1 MRLDQW
7 LSICLVPLALWILLS
22 GLDDLFIS
30 LVSLVLHRERL
41 PRPADSD
48 LEHTPERRIALFV
61 PLWHEHG
68 VIGRMLERNFSVIH
82 YENYEVFAG
91 VYPNDPLTCDA
102 VSEAARRHRRVHPV
116 VCPHAGPTSKG
127 DCLNWIYRGM
137 EEYERLHG
145 VRFDVVVTHD
155 AEDLIHPQSLRYIN
169 CLSREYQMVQ
179 IPVLPLPTGLREL
192 THGLYCDE
200 FAEYQ
205 SKDIP
210 VRQFLGGFLPSNGVG
225 TGFDRGVLGR
235 LAVDRGGQVFDPACL
250 TEDYENGYRLH
261 ALGCRQTFVPL
272 RFDSTVLT
280 ATREYFPRTFRRAVR
295 QRSRW
300 VTGIVLQGWQLHGWR
315 APRRQLYWFW
325 RDRKGLIGNLLA
337 PFANFLLLA
346 GITLQAPELPP
357 WALALCGV
365 NLGISVFQA
374 SLRAAYA
381 ARIYGWRFAS
391 GVPVRL
397 FWGNLVNFC
406 ATVEAVRQFT
416 AARWQGRR
424 LAWRKT
430 EHVYPPGH
438 SAAYGRRRLGE
449 ILVHLR
455 YISTG
460 ELEMAA
466 EGCPADMRI
475 GEYLV
480 LNHQVELEN
489 LYQALSIQAG
499 LPLGSPPASEFSLP
513 ATRLLP
519 ADMVRRRKVIPYRV
533 SRGQMHLVTPELP
546 SEAVIAELAGHSPL
560 EPRFRLVRPEEF
572 ERLMCLYLPAEPYQP
587 AVASGA
593 TVRSSS

>member
-346 GITLQAPELPP
+346 GITLKAPELA
-357 WALALCGV
+357 ALGAGALWRQ
-365 NLGISVFQA
+365 SRH
-374 SLRAAYA
+374 LRV
-381 ARIYGWRFAS
+381 S
-391 GVPVRL
+391 GVPARRVRRPHLRLAVRL
-397 FWGNLVNFC
+397 GCPRPALLG
-406 ATVEAVRQFT
+406 EPGQLLRH
-416 AARWQGRR
+416 RGGRPPVHR
-424 LAWRKT
+424 RSVAGP
-430 EHVYPPGH
+430 PPGLAEDRARVP
-438 SAAYGRRRLGE
+438 SGPLCCIWTKAAGRDSRPPSLYLDGR
-449 ILVHLR
+449 
-455 YISTG
+455 TG
-460 ELEMAA
+460 N
-466 EGCPADMRI
+466 GC
-475 GEYLV
+475 G
-480 LNHQVELEN
+480 
-489 LYQALSIQAG
+489 G
-499 LPLGSPPASEFSLP
+499 LP
-513 ATRLLP
+513 
-519 ADMVRRRKVIPYRV
+519 
-533 SRGQMHLVTPELP
+533 SRHENW
-546 SEAVIAELAGHSPL
+546 
-560 EPRFRLVRPEEF
+560 
-572 ERLMCLYLPAEPYQP
+572 
-587 AVASGA
+587 
-593 TVRSSS
+593 

>member
-1 MRLDQW
+1 MRLDLW
-7 LSICLVPLALWILLS
+7 LSVCLVPLALWILLS
-22 GLDDLFIS
+22 GLDDLWIS
-30 LVSLVLHRERL
+30 LVSLVLRRERL

-48 LEHTPERRIALFV
+48 LEQTPERRIAVFV

-68 VIGRMLERNFSVIH
+68 VIGRMLERNLSVIQ

-91 VYPNDPLTCDA
+91 VYPNDPQTCDA
-102 VSEAARRHRRVHPV
+102 VSEAAGRHRRVHKV
-116 VCPHAGPTSKG
+116 VCPHGGPTSKG

-137 EEYERLHG
+137 EEYERRHG
-145 VRFDVVVTHD
+145 LRFDVVVTHD

-179 IPVLPLPTGLREL
+179 IPVLPLPTSLREL

-225 TGFDRGVLGR
+225 TGFDRAVLAR
-235 LAVDRGGQVFDPACL
+235 LAADRGGQVFDPACL

-261 ALGCRQTFVPL
+261 AAGCRQAFLPL
-272 RFDSTVLT
+272 RFDSGVLT
-280 ATREYFPRTFRRAVR
+280 ATREYFPRTFRLAVR

-300 VTGIVLQGWQLHGWR
+300 VAGIVLQGWQMHGWR
-315 APRRQLYWFW
+315 VPPRQLYWFW

-337 PFANFLLLA
+337 PVANFLLLA
-346 GITLQAPELPP
+346 GIFLKDPEVPAWAP
-357 WALALCGV
+357 ALCGV
-365 NLGISVFQA
+365 NLCISVIQA

-406 ATVEAVRQFT
+406 ATVEAVRQFA
-416 AARWQGRR
+416 AARFKGCR

-430 EHVYPPGH
+430 EHVYPSHH

-455 YISTG
+455 CISMG
-460 ELEMAA
+460 ELEEAA
-466 EGCPADMRI
+466 GNCPSNIRI

-480 LNHQVELEN
+480 SKHNVKQEY

-499 LPLGSPPASEFSLP
+499 LPLGSPPASEVSLT

-519 ADMVRRRKVIPYRV
+519 AGTVRRWRVIPYRV
-533 SRGQMHLVTPELP
+533 HSGQLHLLTPEVP
-546 SEAVIAELAGHSPL
+546 SEAMISELEGHCPL

-572 ERLMCLYLPAEPYQP
+572 DRLVNRYLPAVHRER
-587 AVASGA
+587 GD
-593 TVRSSS
+593 